1 VTDLVY
7 TLVTDGSSDR
17 ALLHIL
23 DWLLEQ
29 STSRTVQGSWADL
42 QPLRQPPRSLAERID
57 RALELYACDLLFV
70 HRDAERES
78 RDVRVEEI
86 VGCLQGLE
94 RTPPAVCVVPVRM
107 QEAWY
112 LFDEAALRRA
122 AGNPCGIERL
132 ALPELQKL
140 EQIADPKRD
149 LHELLR
155 QASGLRPGRRQ
166 RFDPASAVHRLA
178 ELIEDYSPLRTLP
191 AFKAM
196 EAELQSLLAERNW
209 T

>member
-17 ALLHIL
+17 ALLHVL

-29 STSRTVQGSWADL
+29 NTSRTVQGSWADL
-42 QPLRQPPRSLAERID
+42 RPLRQPPRSLAERIAT
-57 RALELYACDLLFV
+57 ALELYGCDLLFV

-78 RDVRVEEI
+78 REVRVEEI
-86 VGCLQGLE
+86 VACLESLE

-122 AGNPCGIERL
+122 AGNPYGAERL
-132 ALPELQKL
+132 VLPDPEKL
-140 EQIADPKRD
+140 EQVANPKGE
-149 LHELLR
+149 LHELLW

-166 RFDPASAVHRLA
+166 HFSPASAVHRLA
-178 ELIEDYSPLRTLP
+178 ELIEDYSPLRELP
-191 AFKAM
+191 AFRAL
-196 EAELQSLLAERNW
+196 EADLRSLLTERSW